1 LVLQFGNLNKRMEF
15 IIEFLLNSLGFFASD
30 NSVDVTSDKIEA
42 DEIKLLATSPSSNE
56 KDEEP
61 KKPTGD
67 SEICKKLT
75 DRIVKCL

>member
-30 NSVDVTSDKIEA
+30 NSVDVTSDKI
-42 DEIKLLATSPSSNE
+42 KLLATSPSSNE